1 MVDSNSGYR
10 KEIFV
15 RMKLILLSIVM
26 FLSSTAQSAD
36 YGTEDEA
43 SAMLER
49 AINLIKHDK
58 DRALDAFTDLEGGFG
73 IKDLY
78 VFCWTKKGVMVAHPH
93 ILGMDISGLTM
104 PDGFNLFAEAS
115 GIESGEIK
123 KLTYQYPRNRAS
135 GSEEMFTK
143 HSLVTKVKG
152 LFCGVGYYEK

>member
-1 MVDSNSGYR
+1 MVDSNSRYR
-10 KEIFV
+10 KEMFV
-15 RMKLILLSIVM
+15 RMKLIFLGIVM

-93 ILGMDISGLTM
+93 ILGMDISGYM

-115 GIESGEIK
+115 DIESGEIK